1 MGGRAAR
8 APGPARSRTLFG
20 LDRRPSVDILGGMK
34 TFRLAMLGLG
44 VAALCLGGC
53 AERPGQKKD
62 DKKADEKAEKKADEK
77 KAAAKE

>member
-1 MGGRAAR
+1 MHE
-8 APGPARSRTLFG
+8 G
-20 LDRRPSVDILGGMK
+20 LDRRAGVDMLAVMK

-62 DKKADEKAEKKADEK
+62 DKKADEKGAEKGDEKAEKKAEG
-77 KAAAKE
+77 KE

>member
-1 MGGRAAR
+1 
-8 APGPARSRTLFG
+8 
-20 LDRRPSVDILGGMK
+20 MK

-62 DKKADEKAEKKADEK
+62 DKKADDKKGDEKKADDKKTDEK
-77 KAAAKE
+77 AEAKD

>member
-1 MGGRAAR
+1 VHE
-8 APGPARSRTLFG
+8 G
-20 LDRRPSVDILGGMK
+20 LDRRASVDMLAVMK

-62 DKKADEKAEKKADEK
+62 DKKADEKAEKDDEKAEKAEK
-77 KAAAKE
+77 KAEGKE

>member
-1 MGGRAAR
+1 
-8 APGPARSRTLFG
+8 
-20 LDRRPSVDILGGMK
+20 MK

-62 DKKADEKAEKKADEK
+62 DEKADKKADEKAEKKADEK
-77 KAAAKE
+77 Q

>member
-1 MGGRAAR
+1 
-8 APGPARSRTLFG
+8 
-20 LDRRPSVDILGGMK
+20 MK

-62 DKKADEKAEKKADEK
+62 DKKGDKADKDAKTDVKKAD
-77 KAAAKE
+77 AKD

>member
-1 MGGRAAR
+1 MLAA
-8 APGPARSRTLFG
+8 
-20 LDRRPSVDILGGMK
+20 MK

-62 DKKADEKAEKKADEK
+62 DKKADAKGDKADAKGDKADAKKAD
-77 KAAAKE
+77 AKD

>member
-1 MGGRAAR
+1 VPP
-8 APGPARSRTLFG
+8 PGPRNFFA
-20 LDRRPSVDILGGMK
+20 LDRRASVDILAGMK

-62 DKKADEKAEKKADEK
+62 DKKADEKTDGKAEAKKE
-77 KAAAKE
+77 

>member
-1 MGGRAAR
+1 
-8 APGPARSRTLFG
+8 
-20 LDRRPSVDILGGMK
+20 MK

-62 DKKADEKAEKKADEK
+62 DKKADEKADDGKKADK
-77 KAAAKE
+77 KAEAKD

>member
-1 MGGRAAR
+1 
-8 APGPARSRTLFG
+8 LG
-20 LDRRPSVDILGGMK
+20 LDRSLRVDILAVMK

-62 DKKADEKAEKKADEK
+62 DKKVDDEKSDEKKADK
-77 KAAAKE
+77 KAEAKD

>member
-1 MGGRAAR
+1 VGALD
-8 APGPARSRTLFG
+8 RSR
-20 LDRRPSVDILGGMK
+20 RVDILALMK

-62 DKKADEKAEKKADEK
+62 EKKAGDEKADEK
-77 KAAAKE
+77 KADKKAEAKD

>member
-1 MGGRAAR
+1 
-8 APGPARSRTLFG
+8 
-20 LDRRPSVDILGGMK
+20 MK

-62 DKKADEKAEKKADEK
+62 DKKADDKADDKSEKADKKAES
-77 KAAAKE
+77 KE

>member
-1 MGGRAAR
+1 
-8 APGPARSRTLFG
+8 
-20 LDRRPSVDILGGMK
+20 MK

-62 DKKADEKAEKKADEK
+62 DKKADEKKADEKKADEK
-77 KAAAKE
+77 AEAKD

>member
-1 MGGRAAR
+1 M
-8 APGPARSRTLFG
+8 
-20 LDRRPSVDILGGMK
+20 DRRAGVDILAVMK

-62 DKKADEKAEKKADEK
+62 DKKADGKKDAGEKAEKKAE
-77 KAAAKE
+77 AKE

>member
-1 MGGRAAR
+1 
-8 APGPARSRTLFG
+8 
-20 LDRRPSVDILGGMK
+20 MK

-62 DKKADEKAEKKADEK
+62 DKKADGKSDDADKKADK
-77 KAAAKE
+77 KQ

>member
-1 MGGRAAR
+1 
-8 APGPARSRTLFG
+8 
-20 LDRRPSVDILGGMK
+20 MK

-62 DKKADEKAEKKADEK
+62 DKKGDEEKAEKADDK
-77 KAAAKE
+77 KAAAKD

>member
-1 MGGRAAR
+1 
-8 APGPARSRTLFG
+8 
-20 LDRRPSVDILGGMK
+20 MK

-62 DKKADEKAEKKADEK
+62 DDKKADKKTDAK
-77 KAAAKE
+77 KDDAKKD

>member
-1 MGGRAAR
+1 MG
-8 APGPARSRTLFG
+8 
-20 LDRRPSVDILGGMK
+20 VDILALMK

-62 DKKADEKAEKKADEK
+62 DKKGDEKKADEK
-77 KAAAKE
+77 AEAKDLSLIHI